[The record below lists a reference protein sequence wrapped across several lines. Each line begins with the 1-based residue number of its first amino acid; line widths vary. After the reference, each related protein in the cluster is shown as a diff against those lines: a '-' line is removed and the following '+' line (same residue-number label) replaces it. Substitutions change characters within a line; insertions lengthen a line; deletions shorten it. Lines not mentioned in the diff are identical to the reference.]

1 MWHGIG
7 VQAYGAYFKEVRK
20 NDDPDG
26 GIELFQ
32 EVMEDA
38 LDEADIDWDDGW
50 HIDLSADQ
58 ITELLTGV
66 LANSKELAGTEADL
80 NGPLHTHIISKLYE
94 ADEENGHGEECFQ
107 KWEDALAALQPYEL
121 KQKKQDVFDEEK
133 HRLHLISRLRGT
145 ARTEGN
151 SLLALS

>member
-7 VQAYGAYFKEVRK
+7 VQAYGAYFKEIRK

-66 LANSKELAGTEADL
+66 LANSQELAGTEADL

-107 KWEDALAALQPYEL
+107 KWEDALAAL
-121 KQKKQDVFDEEK
+121 
-133 HRLHLISRLRGT
+133 
-145 ARTEGN
+145 
-151 SLLALS
+151 